1 MFKFLE
7 AFDTSKKSSYPI
19 HNAIKVSGLIDFDFL
34 KKLDKM
40 HQNVEKIFN
49 IAVEETKKYY
59 DETYIATEEGS
70 EDFQIGKK
78 LKNFENSQN
87 FGFEQSNDFTD
98 LFKSFNLSNMLE
110 EDWIKYNF

>member
-1 MFKFLE
+1 MQKFME

-40 HQNVEKIFN
+40 HQNVENIFN
-49 IAVEETKKYY
+49 LAVEETKKYY
-59 DETYIATEEGS
+59 DESFIATEEGS

-78 LKNFENSQN
+78 LRSSENSEN
-87 FGFEQSNDFTD
+87 FGFEKSKDFTD
-98 LFKSFNLSNMLE
+98 LFKSFNLSDMLE
-110 EDWIKYNF
+110 EDWIR